1 MWNQR
6 IRKLRFAERRKT
18 PGPFSRQAFES
29 LILNYG
35 QRILLI
41 LIVIVICEETV
52 VPEVDLEIWT
62 EDCPLSLFPKLLL
75 KQYIAALCP
84 YLLFDHHRDPNNNN
98 IWWGVTTKL
107 VLRNISVE
115 LDCHHQNLQS
125 CQPCLEKRLLI
136 WKYGQGSLT
145 FTSFSSRLEKSLLC
159 QRLIWKYG
167 RPGSRQ
173 TMFHHFPPSAIWRF
187 EITKILF
194 SRHQSHF
201 YNTLLYHNTTILV
214 SSHPLIQPCDVT
226 S

>member
-115 LDCHHQNLQS
+115 LDCHHQNNLH
-125 CQPCLEKRLLI
+125 P
-136 WKYGQGSLT
+136 
-145 FTSFSSRLEKSLLC
+145 SSRLEKSLLC